1 MTTLSL
7 IIPCYNESKNLPLL
21 LDRCAEIV
29 KHKKDVEI
37 IIVDNGSTDDTP
49 VVLDDLAL
57 KYPFIIRTR
66 VDNNQGYGNGI
77 LAGLDVAKN
86 DILAWTHADMQA
98 DPSDILIGVKKFEC
112 SSTPE
117 ELFVKGKRYGRPI
130 MDVVFT
136 VGMSIFETLFMKKL
150 MWDINAQPTMF
161 HRGFLKDWRNPP
173 SDFSLDL
180 YAYYMA
186 KFTSKKVVR
195 FSVKF
200 GNRVHGASHWNIG
213 LLSKYR
219 FIRRTL
225 EYSLIL
231 KKEIKRNA

>member
-117 ELFVKGKRYGRPI
+117 ELFVKGKLSFYKQ
-130 MDVVFT
+130 FFWST
-136 VGMSIFETLFMKKL
+136 ATLKL
-150 MWDINAQPTMF
+150 
-161 HRGFLKDWRNPP
+161 
-173 SDFSLDL
+173 L
-180 YAYYMA
+180 YTDKYVAR
-186 KFTSKKVVR
+186 VR
-195 FSVKF
+195 LHICM
-200 GNRVHGASHWNIG
+200 GPR
-213 LLSKYR
+213 
-219 FIRRTL
+219 
-225 EYSLIL
+225 
-231 KKEIKRNA
+231 